1 MLLESNVQQIRTRF
15 VTIARNE
22 VIIELIV
29 QNLNVHIVHHL
40 LIKQQE
46 VKAHMVIIQTEKVS
60 TNYHQKTQLQLQH
73 KRQTRKL
80 NLKME
85 IK

>member
-1 MLLESNVQQIRTRF
+1 MNEDIIRLT
-15 VTIARNE
+15 
-22 VIIELIV
+22 V
-29 QNLNVHIVHHL
+29 QNHNVHYVHHI

-46 VKAHMVIIQTEKVS
+46 FKAHMVIIQTEKVS